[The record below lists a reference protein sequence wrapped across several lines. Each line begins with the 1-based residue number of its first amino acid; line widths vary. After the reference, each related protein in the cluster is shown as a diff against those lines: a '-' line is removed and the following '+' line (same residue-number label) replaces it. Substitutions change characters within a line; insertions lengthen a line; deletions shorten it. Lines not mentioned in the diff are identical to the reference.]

1 MKIIKIKEKE
11 YKFEFTFE
19 AAMHES
25 CVEKIV
31 SIIDE
36 MTIAQT
42 QNDVKGCIASLAK
55 TPKTVVSMVY
65 AGLLEHHSDE
75 IKNEKDASELIKTYF
90 AEHKEDGTG
99 NFVNLM
105 SLMIETMEEDGF
117 FNMIG
122 LEEIFGANQTE
133 EKTKKVAKTP
143 QDHKTKT
150 TKASVK

>member
-42 QNDVKGCIASLAK
+42 QNDVKGYIASFAK

-65 AGLLEHHSDE
+65 AGLLEHHSAE
-75 IKNEKDASELIKTYF
+75 IKNE
-90 AEHKEDGTG
+90 
-99 NFVNLM
+99 
-105 SLMIETMEEDGF
+105 
-117 FNMIG
+117 
-122 LEEIFGANQTE
+122 
-133 EKTKKVAKTP
+133 
-143 QDHKTKT
+143 
-150 TKASVK
+150 